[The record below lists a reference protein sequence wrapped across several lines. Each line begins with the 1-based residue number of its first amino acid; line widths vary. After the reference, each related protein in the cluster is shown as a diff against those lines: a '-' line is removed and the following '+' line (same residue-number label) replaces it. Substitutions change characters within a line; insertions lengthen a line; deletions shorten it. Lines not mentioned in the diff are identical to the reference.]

1 VTQTVVHRI
10 AELRA
15 LTASWGFPLAA
26 LDRVTL
32 RIDEVAATTGLSA
45 SLVRAL
51 IRDGELPVVKVRSV
65 PLVRT
70 SDLLLFLESRVIA
83 PAAVAQRLADEL
95 AAGLTGRTV

>member
-1 VTQTVVHRI
+1 MVVHRL

-15 LTASWGFPLAA
+15 LAASWGFPLAA

-32 RIDEVAATTGLSA
+32 RIEEVAATTGLSA

-51 IRDGELPVVKVRSV
+51 IRDGELPVVRVRSV

-70 SDLLLFLESRVIA
+70 ADLLTFLESRVIA
-83 PAAVAQRLADEL
+83 PAARVERLADEL
-95 AAGLTGRTV
+95 AAGLTERTV